1 MAAIPRVWEEV
12 LGNSLQR
19 DLMAF
24 RRYSPLAATKGS
36 TRKADLITDLLSACD
51 GVAAGQR
58 MCSELMAAWSMHELR
73 LFIARLRGL
82 GFMVTVGPR
91 PRRQDLVAAII
102 SAEGHPRVRGSHAP
116 GRSAE
121 PRHSP
126 GPSEDTGK
134 GVCPSTSASY
144 SPGLPSSSVSP
155 GPSEDTGKGVCPST
169 SASYSPGLPSS
180 SVALV
185 AVDSAAAPVKLQ
197 FKLRRRWAKRWARLL
212 RKRDRKRNLK
222 RVEGELRNALQDHG
236 EMTSIGDLRSMVGK
250 ALGLALD
257 DGEYRRRFDR
267 TLSQL
272 TSPPQ
277 QKRRARQRFTIAG
290 SSRRTRT
297 RASTSSR
304 AESG

>member
-12 LGNSLQR
+12 LGNCLQR

-58 MCSELMAAWSMHELR
+58 MCSELMAAWSTHVLR

-121 PRHSP
+121 PRH
-126 GPSEDTGK
+126 
-134 GVCPSTSASY
+134 
-144 SPGLPSSSVSP
+144 SP